1 MIKTKLYTLV
11 SWCINE
17 KNKQI
22 IFYNKKEKNL
32 FALRAM
38 TTRQAVIKLKKKNY
52 NTHYLYRGIGNNCFL
67 HAINNFHFDL

>member
-38 TTRQAVIKLKKKNY
+38 TTRQAVIKLKKKTT
-52 NTHYLYRGIGNNCFL
+52 THITYIEV
-67 HAINNFHFDL
+67 